1 MQNVFTSGAQHGR
14 TPRLDV
20 WGLARRK
27 RKRRPRRA
35 LGASHPPFLQ
45 RKRVLPWDV
54 LYEGI
59 GWHGRRVGQKTTG
72 RPGLPWDVALAVLL
86 IGLKLVQPLN
96 AGAMAVYGSAMSW
109 PGGPGQPGARP
120 GGDESKVVR
129 LQGAQA
135 WGCAEARL
143 LSSETTAQEV
153 PLGEPNAPG
162 SLRGAQRGGR
172 ALAQLNTH
180 AVGGRYGTHAW
191 PTIRRTVKELHR
203 FAKGKQDK
211 RQVWMRVRT
220 EGGPWV
226 GQTRRL
232 VQGHGERRDRGP
244 PHAMPPR
251 TPRPEVAKRLIP
263 QLVPWLP
270 RGSGPGPN
278 DARRC
283 DAGAGAP
290 QGGVRGGVGSVVSPE
305 PGRRWGYLWD
315 HEARRGGRGKEAL
328 AGAGGIPR
336 QGLLP
341 SLSI

>member
-1 MQNVFTSGAQHGR
+1 M
-14 TPRLDV
+14 
-20 WGLARRK
+20 
-27 RKRRPRRA
+27 
-35 LGASHPPFLQ
+35 
-45 RKRVLPWDV
+45 
-54 LYEGI
+54 
-59 GWHGRRVGQKTTG
+59 
-72 RPGLPWDVALAVLL
+72 
-86 IGLKLVQPLN
+86 
-96 AGAMAVYGSAMSW
+96 YGSANVVAR
-109 PGGPGQPGARP
+109 GPGQPGARP
-120 GGDESKVVR
+120 GGRGQGGEAAGGLSLKLCRGSPPLVR
-129 LQGAQA
+129 DHGAGGASWGAQRTRELA
-135 WGCAEARL
+135 G
-143 LSSETTAQEV
+143 
-153 PLGEPNAPG
+153 
-162 SLRGAQRGGR
+162 GAQRGGR
-172 ALAQLNTH
+172 ALAQLNTRV
-180 AVGGRYGTHAW
+180 VGGRYGTRAG
-191 PTIRRTVKELHR
+191 PTIRRTVEELHR

-211 RQVWMRVRT
+211 RQVWIRVRT

-232 VQGHGERRDRGP
+232 VQRLGERRDHGP